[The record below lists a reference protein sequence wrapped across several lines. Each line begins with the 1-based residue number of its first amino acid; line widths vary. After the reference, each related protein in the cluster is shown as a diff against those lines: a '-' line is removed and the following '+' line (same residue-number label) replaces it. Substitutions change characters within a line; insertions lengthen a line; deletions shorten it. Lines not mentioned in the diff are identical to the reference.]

1 MLSVKQSFILITTL
15 FVGIYLGTRVY
26 LKFEGGKY
34 EESDIMRNAM
44 GNILIIFGFLKLVNI
59 GGFVEVFSKYDIIA
73 NNIELY
79 GYFYPFLEI
88 MLGIAL
94 LKRYRL
100 EKIYNIIIVI
110 MSISVMSVIASM
122 SRGVQLR
129 CGCIGS
135 IFHIPLS
142 YVTLSENVV
151 MILMS
156 LYLKRLL

>member
-1 MLSVKQSFILITTL
+1 
-15 FVGIYLGTRVY
+15 
-26 LKFEGGKY
+26 
-34 EESDIMRNAM
+34 
-44 GNILIIFGFLKLVNI
+44 
-59 GGFVEVFSKYDIIA
+59 
-73 NNIELY
+73 
-79 GYFYPFLEI
+79 

-110 MSISVMSVIASM
+110 MSISVMSVIAASM

-156 LYLKRLL
+156 VYQTSIIVGFFSLRLLLRTGSTLSSASISSSFFLFKWPNWNWLYYIIYCNRRRCW